1 MPGRLRFVTMR
12 VMLAALLLLPACDL
26 ITGPDRPKRIE
37 RLPRALTV
45 AEREVIARSN
55 EFAFD
60 LLREVYR
67 RAEQPNVFISPF
79 SASMVLGMLL
89 NGADHETYQ
98 AIRATLRLDGLT
110 QEEINRSYRDL
121 TDMLL
126 GLDRQVELRIA
137 NSAWA
142 RQDFPLHQ
150 SFVDAVSTW
159 FGAEARVL
167 DFASPATLTTINAW
181 AATHTSDRIRKVLD
195 RIEGDEVLF
204 LLNAVY
210 FKADWTERFDPARTG
225 PAPFTLEDGQVVQVE
240 RMSGRIRGGVAWA
253 QLPPASSSAP
263 LRAVVLGELPYGGQA
278 YVLTVAVPADHG
290 MKLGELIDGLDGAT
304 WKQWLGGLPVVDY
317 ARMKEPVHVELPKL
331 ELTWGDTLN
340 RALAALGMGV
350 AFEPY
355 RANFARL
362 STVPTFLNF
371 VKQDTYL
378 RMDEKGTEAAAVS
391 TSSSGPVSAP
401 PMLNVNRPYLFVIRE
416 RLSGTILFMGAIRD
430 PRSRG

>member
-1 MPGRLRFVTMR
+1 MPGRLRVGTMG

-45 AEREVIARSN
+45 GEQEVIARSN

-89 NGADHETYQ
+89 NGADTETYQ

-121 TDMLL
+121 TSMLL

-142 RQDFPLHQ
+142 RQQFPLHQ
-150 SFVDAVSTW
+150 SFSDAVSTW
-159 FGAEARVL
+159 FGAEARSL
-167 DFASPATLTTINAW
+167 DFASPAALTTINDW
-181 AATHTSDRIRKVLD
+181 AATHTNNRIRKVLD
-195 RIEGDEVLF
+195 RIDADEVLF

-225 PAPFTLEDGQVVQVE
+225 PAPFTLEDGQVVQVD
-240 RMSGRIRGGVAWA
+240 RMSGRVRGGVAWA
-253 QLPPASSSAP
+253 QLPPTSSAP
-263 LRAVVLGELPYGGQA
+263 QPRTVVLGELPYGGQA
-278 YVLTVAVPADHG
+278 YVLTVVVPIDRG
-290 MKLGELIDGLDGAT
+290 MRLTDLIDALDAAT
-304 WKQWLGGLPVVDY
+304 WEEWLHGLPVVDY
-317 ARMKEPVHVELPKL
+317 GRMKEPLHVELPKL

-340 RALAALGMGV
+340 QALAALGMGV
-350 AFEPY
+350 AFDPY
-355 RANFARL
+355 RADFGRL
-362 STVPTFLNF
+362 SPARTFLNF

-378 RMDEKGTEAAAVS
+378 RMDEKGTEAAAVT

>member
-1 MPGRLRFVTMR
+1 
-12 VMLAALLLLPACDL
+12 MLAALLLLPACDL

-45 AEREVIARSN
+45 GEREVIARSN

-98 AIRATLRLDGLT
+98 AIRAALRLDGLT

-121 TDMLL
+121 TSMLL
-126 GLDRQVELRIA
+126 GLDRQVELGIA
-137 NSAWA
+137 NSVWV
-142 RQDFPLHQ
+142 RQEFPLHQ
-150 SFVDAVSTW
+150 SFSDAVSTW
-159 FGAEARVL
+159 FGAEARSL
-167 DFASPATLTTINAW
+167 DFASPAALTTINGW
-181 AATHTSDRIRKVLD
+181 AAAQTNHRIRKVLD
-195 RIEGDEVLF
+195 RIDADQVLL
-204 LLNAVY
+204 LLNAVH

-225 PAPFTLEDGQVVQVE
+225 PAPFTLDDGQVVQVE

-253 QLPPASSSAP
+253 QLPPTSSAAS
-263 LRAVVLGELPYGGQA
+263 LRDVVLGELPYGGQA
-278 YVLTVAVPADHG
+278 YVLTVAVPFDHG
-290 MKLGELIDGLDGAT
+290 MKLGELIDGLDAAT
-304 WKQWLGGLPVVDY
+304 WEQWLNGLPLVDY
-317 ARMKEPVHVELPKL
+317 GRMTEPLNVELPKL
-331 ELTWGDTLN
+331 ELAWGDTLN
-340 RALAALGMGV
+340 QALAALGMDI
-350 AFEPY
+350 AFDRY
-355 RANFARL
+355 RADFGRL
-362 STVPTFLNF
+362 SPVPTFLNF